1 MAKIEFKGIDNYRAI
16 LKELSFKAEDILK
29 ASVYEGAAVVVEA
42 VKSAVPVS
50 QSVSAGDLRD
60 SVGLSSMRNDNG
72 YINTKLGFDGYD
84 SKGVPNAVKARVLE
98 SGRSDV
104 ANYPKHPFVRQAT
117 RAVQARAV
125 GVMETEL
132 DRRIDDYMKSKE

>member
-1 MAKIEFKGIDNYRAI
+1 MAKIEFKGIDKYQRI
-16 LKELSFKAEDILK
+16 LADLGKASEGIIK

-42 VKSAVPVS
+42 VKSAVPVDT
-50 QSVSAGDLRD
+50 GDLRD

-84 SKGVPNAVKARVLE
+84 SKGVPNAIKARVLE

-117 RAVQARAV
+117 RVVQARAV

-132 DRRIDDYMKSKE
+132 DRRISDYMKSKE